1 MRANLLTGSPK
12 KSVMLLDWL
21 CSIFRA
27 LSVIPSRQKMGNQK
41 VDGKGGMNKR
51 DGRER
56 QKEGRAAKGK

>member
-1 MRANLLTGSPK
+1 MRGSLLTGSPK

-41 VDGKGGMNKR
+41 LEGKGMNKR
-51 DGRER
+51 EGRES
-56 QKEGRAAKGK
+56 QKEGKAAKGN